1 MARVAIILPVYNG
14 AETVAEAIASVLAQS
29 YRDFELITIDDG
41 SLTAIN
47 EIFPGPGKAPEAY
60 AW

>member
-1 MARVAIILPVYNG
+1 MIFRASAVFLCVAVTGAQAQREPV
-14 AETVAEAIASVLAQS
+14 LKQ
-29 YRDFELITIDDG
+29 
-41 SLTAIN
+41 IN